1 MREALELEQQL
12 AEQKVTTREKLKHME
27 SLPAADV
34 DTIALAAL
42 IATAEASGVE
52 PGEVNKARI
61 LLARAK
67 AAQEVK
73 RQREEV
79 AALEALR
86 LATAP
91 EVGSISRAQLEAALA
106 ACRACSAPA
115 HEVEAGQ
122 ARLVQVIKWQ
132 ALSAASTPNAEGECD
147 LAALREAIDAAS
159 AVGLPP
165 SAEAQAALLR
175 AEEAAKER
183 VVRQKMRREAE
194 KNLNAAMPSLFG
206 MNKTDATKLGKAV
219 DIAKANGVDAK
230 LIAAAEAKLLHMRA
244 EAEAKAKVEA
254 ETLAHPTLTLPLTL
268 TLTRTLTLTL
278 NPNPNPDQVFME
290 AFLDRRDTERDA
302 ERRSEGEGISAAWAP
317 AADAQQ
323 AAQLELS
330 RRLSSASAPCPM

>member
-91 EVGSISRAQLEAALA
+91 EVGTISRAQLSFT
-106 ACRACSAPA
+106 C
-115 HEVEAGQ
+115 
-122 ARLVQVIKWQ
+122 
-132 ALSAASTPNAEGECD
+132 
-147 LAALREAIDAAS
+147 
-159 AVGLPP
+159 
-165 SAEAQAALLR
+165 
-175 AEEAAKER
+175 
-183 VVRQKMRREAE
+183 
-194 KNLNAAMPSLFG
+194 
-206 MNKTDATKLGKAV
+206 LGAF
-219 DIAKANGVDAK
+219 
-230 LIAAAEAKLLHMRA
+230 KLL
-244 EAEAKAKVEA
+244 
-254 ETLAHPTLTLPLTL
+254 
-268 TLTRTLTLTL
+268 
-278 NPNPNPDQVFME
+278 
-290 AFLDRRDTERDA
+290 
-302 ERRSEGEGISAAWAP
+302 
-317 AADAQQ
+317 
-323 AAQLELS
+323 
-330 RRLSSASAPCPM
+330 SASARKRPVARSRRDGEGREQRSAGGR